1 MGFFSDWCVI
11 LFGSGVA
18 LQELD
23 ARNAEKKK
31 MRQDA
36 PPSFSANNSPAF
48 NVDGSPM
55 MGAFDIHGRPF
66 GSVTPISGGS
76 RMFSDG
82 QHSMNGLH

>member
-31 MRQDA
+31 MRQYA
-36 PPSFSANNSPAF
+36 PPRF

-55 MGAFDIHGRPF
+55 MGSVDIYGKPF
-66 GSVTPISGGS
+66 GSVAAPISGGS
-76 RMFSDG
+76 RMFSGG
-82 QHSMNGLH
+82 QYSVTGMR